1 MVGLSPRRGRAT
13 GRGGSPVTA
22 TDPLQVHLQRRGLCG
37 AISPDRLRGC
47 AWPAGHEPVDVHGWD
62 TEGRMGVAV
71 RQTIESVEATAA
83 SQAAEPMA
91 ADRPIIVTP
100 NRSGSAASEILG
112 RS

>member
-1 MVGLSPRRGRAT
+1 
-13 GRGGSPVTA
+13 
-22 TDPLQVHLQRRGLCG
+22 
-37 AISPDRLRGC
+37 
-47 AWPAGHEPVDVHGWD
+47 
-62 TEGRMGVAV
+62 MGVAV

-91 ADRPIIVTP
+91 ADRPTIVTP